1 MNLPIKHNRIKNL
14 VGRSTA
20 VLLCSA
26 GLVLAAAHAQDTT
39 TAPPPPPSGQQG
51 PPPGGGPGGPGG
63 GRGGM
68 MNPERRVEMLQKQL
82 KLSDDQTVQ
91 VKTIFADERSKT
103 EALRANTSLSRKDMR
118 SQMMAIN
125 QDRETKMHAL
135 LTPDQ
140 ATKYDEMQAKERER
154 MQERR
159 ENGQGGGNPPP
170 PPPPTSL

>member
-1 MNLPIKHNRIKNL
+1 MNLPSKHSRIKNL

-51 PPPGGGPGGPGG
+51 PPPGGG
-63 GRGGM
+63 RGGM

-82 KLSDDQTVQ
+82 KLSDDQTAQ
-91 VKTIFADERSKT
+91 VRTIFTDERSKT
-103 EALRANTSLSRKDMR
+103 EALRANTSLSRQDMR
-118 SQMMAIN
+118 AQMMAIN

-159 ENGQGGGNPPP
+159 ENGGGGGNPPP
-170 PPPPTSL
+170 PPPPPAL